1 MGYTTAFDGIFHLNK
16 RLFDSETL
24 YLLEFSR
31 TRRMNRNPA
40 ILQDVSDAARTAV
53 GLPLGEEG
61 CYFVN
66 EKWDEESELSI
77 VDYNHPPKTQPGL
90 WCQWIPTADGGG
102 IQWNG
107 MEKFYDYVEWL
118 QYLINNFIEPWGY
131 VLRGEV
137 NWQGE
142 EAADVGMIWVENN
155 VIISPEGAQELLR
168 YAVSPV
174 SVPKVVW
181 DCLQAVEATGVPL
194 TGWYELVDRAVEL
207 GHGEA
212 ALWVKPNI
220 EKYLDGLNRGF
231 EFEGKVI
238 KMTDLGL

>member
-1 MGYTTAFDGIFHLNK
+1 MGYTTIFDGTFHLNK
-16 RLFDSETL
+16 RLLDSEAI

-31 TRRMNRNPA
+31 TRRMKRNPD
-40 ILQDVSDAARTAV
+40 ILQEVPDPARAAV
-53 GLPLGEEG
+53 NLPVGEEG

-66 EKWDEESELSI
+66 EKWDEDSELSI
-77 VDYNHPPKTQPGL
+77 VDYNRPPITQPGL
-90 WCQWIPTADGGG
+90 WCKWIPTADGGG

-107 MEKFYDYVEWL
+107 VEKFYDYVEWL
-118 QYLINNFIEPWGY
+118 QYIINNFLEPWGY

-142 EAADVGMIWVENN
+142 REEDVGMIWVENN

-212 ALWVKPNI
+212 ALWVKPNMD
-220 EKYLDGLNRGF
+220 KYLDGMDRGF

-238 KMTDLGL
+238 KIRDMME